1 MVNESRVVAIDGTV
15 IALDAQS
22 ICIHGDTPA
31 AVSIART
38 LRQTLEARGVELK
51 SFVDMSS

>member
-31 AVSIART
+31 AVPIART
-38 LRQTLEARGVELK
+38 LRPTLEARGVELK
-51 SFVDMSS
+51 SFVDLSS